1 MLNSP
6 GQKFFLL
13 HSCLDI
19 YSYCCSADILDIWR
33 GGETRKPQTLQLIHP
48 LYQLCERQPV
58 FFPFSV
64 CYFFITFLLLWELWS
79 KTWAF
84 SISIILRKFFFSVR
98 FSFLFDSLF
107 IFLQFIEKVSVFT
120 WNLWGKILVFYE
132 FPWSFQSFHQAKPA
146 PGRHLP
152 RVENF
157 SLFSFNFE
165 KIKRMFLRLA
175 SQKNSLQV
183 NVLIK
188 AFCRYFS
195 SWRLPL
201 HRHSYYERWQVHKFR
216 KRTFF
221 IFLLRWKI
229 SQIVFFCFHRKE
241 LCNMQKKRHRDL

>member
-1 MLNSP
+1 MKRRRNKEASN
-6 GQKFFLL
+6 FAT
-13 HSCLDI
+13 
-19 YSYCCSADILDIWR
+19 YSSALSTLWTS
-33 GGETRKPQTLQLIHP
+33 TR
-48 LYQLCERQPV
+48 

-84 SISIILRKFFFSVR
+84 SISIILLKFFFSVR

-120 WNLWGKILVFYE
+120 WNLWGKILVFHE

-165 KIKRMFLRLA
+165 KTKRMFLRLA

-229 SQIVFFCFHRKE
+229 SQIVFFVFIEKSFAIC
-241 LCNMQKKRHRDL
+241 KKSGTGIYREICIEIQYLTIKISGGIKSNIVALG